1 MLQKWPIRES
11 NSDLPRPCRPVWK
24 AIPPPGARGAR
35 PPWRPGAANRIPVAD
50 SCNPSLDRG
59 VARRH
64 TYHGAMSDN
73 IASPSVTEPGSRR
86 GLWVGYA
93 CACGVAWLLYVL
105 AGAEFQ
111 RGLWQ
116 LWQAVYQAT
125 LALWPPMLLGIAVFP
140 WVLRMQGG
148 QAAPAREIALHV
160 VGALVFGAAWQACD
174 FATSSALYGRGFA
187 LVNLEQTVL
196 WRAIWGVIAYA
207 AIATAFTAWLQAR
220 KARAALLAAAH
231 AESALARAEL
241 AVISGKLNPHFLFN
255 TLNSL
260 IALTRKDAQAAESA
274 LMRFSGMLRYVLDTK
289 RSAAD
294 RVPLGEE
301 IEFVRDYLALES
313 LRLGKRLRV
322 EWELDPATFADEI
335 PPLSLQPLV
344 ENAIQHGIA
353 PRVDGGR
360 VGIRSAR
367 NVLNQGLELSVEDDG
382 AGCEPDKLDDPAP
395 ARSGIGLTALR
406 RRFALDYEGRAR
418 LQIKTRP
425 GAGFR
430 VDLWIPQ
437 P

>member
-1 MLQKWPIRES
+1 MKM
-11 NSDLPRPCRPVWK
+11 DLSGGT
-24 AIPPPGARGAR
+24 ADASGTASG
-35 PPWRPGAANRIPVAD
+35 IPVTD
-50 SCNPSLDRG
+50 CGIPSRAHPAG
-59 VARRH
+59 PASP
-64 TYHGAMSDN
+64 YHGAMSD
-73 IASPSVTEPGSRR
+73 ASLPLPDRHRTPRQ
-86 GLWVGYA
+86 LWIGYG
-93 CACGVAWLLYVL
+93 CACLAAWLLHVL

-125 LALWPPMLLGIAVFP
+125 LSLWAPMLLGMAVFP
-140 WVLRMQGG
+140 WVRWAQAGQGG
-148 QAAPAREIALHV
+148 TLVEALRHGA
-160 VGALVFGAAWQACD
+160 GALAFGAAWEACD
-174 FATSSALYGRGFA
+174 YGLSWLLYGSVYA
-187 LVNLEQTVL
+187 NVMLVQTTL
-196 WRAIWGVIAYA
+196 WRAVWGVIAYA
-207 AIATAFTAWLQAR
+207 AIGGAFAAWLQAR
-220 KARAALLAAAH
+220 RARAASLAAAQ

-260 IALTRKDAQAAESA
+260 IALTRKDAQAAEAA

-294 RVPLGEE
+294 RVALAEE
-301 IEFVRDYLALES
+301 VEFVRDYLALES

-322 EWELDPATFADEI
+322 DWQLDPATLADEI

-367 NVLNQGLELSVEDDG
+367 NAMNLGLELSVEDDG
-382 AGCEPDKLDDPAP
+382 AGCEPARLDDPAP
-395 ARSGIGLTALR
+395 ERSGIGLTALR
-406 RRFALDYEGRAR
+406 RRFELDYDGRAR
-418 LQIKTRP
+418 LQIRTRP

-437 P
+437 

>member
-1 MLQKWPIRES
+1 MSE
-11 NSDLPRPCRPVWK
+11 NLPSRT
-24 AIPPPGARGAR
+24 ADPGHRG
-35 PPWRPGAANRIPVAD
+35 
-50 SCNPSLDRG
+50 SLW
-59 VARRH
+59 
-64 TYHGAMSDN
+64 
-73 IASPSVTEPGSRR
+73 I
-86 GLWVGYA
+86 GYA
-93 CACGVAWLLYVL
+93 SACAVAWLLYVL
-105 AGAEFQ
+105 AGAELQ

-125 LALWPPMLLGIAVFP
+125 LALWPPMLLGVAVFP
-140 WVLRMQGG
+140 WVRRLQARQGRALREVAGH
-148 QAAPAREIALHV
+148 AA
-160 VGALVFGAAWQACD
+160 GALLFGAAWQACD
-174 FATSSALYGRGFA
+174 YGVSAALYGPVYA
-187 LVNLEQTVL
+187 NVNLEQTVL

-220 KARAALLAAAH
+220 RARRASLAAAQ

-260 IALTRKDAQAAESA
+260 IALTRKDAQAAEAA
-274 LMRFSGMLRYVLDTK
+274 LMRFSSMLRYVLDTK
-289 RSAAD
+289 RRVED
-294 RVPLGEE
+294 RVPLGDE
-301 IEFVRDYLALES
+301 IEFVRDYLALEG

-322 EWELDPATFADEI
+322 DWALDPETLGDEI

-367 NVLNQGLELSVEDDG
+367 NPTDHGLELSVEDDG
-382 AGCEPDKLDDPAP
+382 AGCDAARLDDPAP

-406 RRFALDYEGRAR
+406 RRFALDYDGRAR
-418 LQIKTRP
+418 LQIRTRP

-437 P
+437 S

>member
-1 MLQKWPIRES
+1 MSEASL
-11 NSDLPRPCRPVWK
+11 LPEQQP
-24 AIPPPGARGAR
+24 AT
-35 PPWRPGAANRIPVAD
+35 
-50 SCNPSLDRG
+50 
-59 VARRH
+59 RR
-64 TYHGAMSDN
+64 A
-73 IASPSVTEPGSRR
+73 
-86 GLWVGYA
+86 LWIGYA
-93 CACGVAWLLYVL
+93 CACLVAWLLYVL

-125 LALWPPMLLGIAVFP
+125 LALWPPMVLGVAVYP
-140 WVLRMQGG
+140 WVQRIQDG
-148 QAAPAREIALHV
+148 QAGAAREVLLHV
-160 VGALVFGAAWQACD
+160 VGALAFGVAWEACD
-174 FATSSALYGRGFA
+174 YAVSAILYGHVYA
-187 LVNLEQTVL
+187 NVTLVQTVL

-220 KARAALLAAAH
+220 RARSASLAAAQ

-260 IALTRKDAQAAESA
+260 IALTRKDPQAAEAA
-274 LMRFSGMLRYVLDTK
+274 LMRFAGMLRYVLDTK
-289 RSAAD
+289 RSADD
-294 RVPLGEE
+294 RVPLGDE

-322 EWELDPATFADEI
+322 DWELDPATFADEI

-353 PRVDGGR
+353 PRVEGGR

-367 NVLNQGLELSVEDDG
+367 NATDNGLELSVEDDG
-382 AGCEPDKLDDPAP
+382 AGCEPDRLDDPAP

-406 RRFALDYEGRAR
+406 RRFALDYDGRAR
-418 LQIKTRP
+418 LQIRTQP

>member
-1 MLQKWPIRES
+1 MNREFVAASRLDEARAGMPFRPRPARAAGAVGHPGAASCTPGRES
-11 NSDLPRPCRPVWK
+11 RNPS
-24 AIPPPGARGAR
+24 
-35 PPWRPGAANRIPVAD
+35 PWRPVAAGRP
-50 SCNPSLDRG
+50 
-59 VARRH
+59 
-64 TYHGAMSDN
+64 YHGAMSDASLLPDPPPAGQRPLW
-73 IASPSVTEPGSRR
+73 IAYG
-86 GLWVGYA
+86 
-93 CACGVAWLLYVL
+93 CACVVAWLLYVL

-125 LALWPPMLLGIAVFP
+125 IALWPPMVLGVAVLP
-140 WVLRMQGG
+140 WVRRVQGG
-148 QAAPAREIALHV
+148 GGGPALEIVQHV

-174 FATSSALYGRGFA
+174 YAVSTLLVGRVYA
-187 LVNLEQTVL
+187 NVMLAQTVL

-220 KARAALLAAAH
+220 RARSASLAAAQ

-260 IALTRKDAQAAESA
+260 IALTRKDAQAAEAA
-274 LMRFSGMLRYVLDTK
+274 LMHFSSMLRYVLDTK
-289 RSAAD
+289 RSAD
-294 RVPLGEE
+294 YRVPLGEE

-322 EWELDPATFADEI
+322 EWELDPATLADEI

-367 NVLNQGLELSVEDDG
+367 NALNQGLELSVEDDG
-382 AGCEPDKLDDPAP
+382 AGCEPERLDDPSP
-395 ARSGIGLTALR
+395 ERSGIGLTALR
-406 RRFALDYEGRAR
+406 RRFALDYDGRAR
-418 LQIKTRP
+418 LHIRTQP

>member
-1 MLQKWPIRES
+1 
-11 NSDLPRPCRPVWK
+11 
-24 AIPPPGARGAR
+24 
-35 PPWRPGAANRIPVAD
+35 
-50 SCNPSLDRG
+50 
-59 VARRH
+59 
-64 TYHGAMSDN
+64 MSDAPRLPDPLPASQRPLW
-73 IASPSVTEPGSRR
+73 IA
-86 GLWVGYA
+86 YA
-93 CACGVAWLLYVL
+93 CACVVAWLLYVL
-105 AGAEFQ
+105 AGAEIQ
-111 RGLWQ
+111 RGLWE
-116 LWQAVYQAT
+116 LWRAVYQAT
-125 LALWPPMLLGIAVFP
+125 LALWPPMVLGVGVFG
-140 WVLRMQGG
+140 WVRRAQDAEGGAMLAALR
-148 QAAPAREIALHV
+148 HV

-174 FATSSALYGRGFA
+174 YTVSALLYGRLFA
-187 LVNLEQTVL
+187 NVMLVQTVL
-196 WRAIWGVIAYA
+196 WRAIWGLIAYA

-220 KARAALLAAAH
+220 RARSASLAAAQ

-260 IALTRKDAQAAESA
+260 IALTRKDAQAAEAA
-274 LMRFSGMLRYVLDTK
+274 LLRFSGMLRYVLDTK

-322 EWELDPATFADEI
+322 EWALDPATLADEI

-367 NVLNQGLELSVEDDG
+367 NVLNLGLELSVEDDG
-382 AGCEPDKLDDPAP
+382 DGCEPARLDDPAP
-395 ARSGIGLTALR
+395 ARSGIGLGALR
-406 RRFALDYEGRAR
+406 RRFALDYDGRAR
-418 LQIKTRP
+418 LQIRTKP

-437 P
+437 T

>member
-1 MLQKWPIRES
+1 MDGSRL
-11 NSDLPRPCRPVWK
+11 V
-24 AIPPPGARGAR
+24 
-35 PPWRPGAANRIPVAD
+35 NRIPVAE
-50 SCNPSLDRG
+50 SRNPSP
-59 VARRH
+59 RRLAGRAG
-64 TYHGAMSDN
+64 TYHGSMSQN
-73 IASPSVTEPGSRR
+73 IAFSTADAGSRR
-86 GLWVGYA
+86 SLWVAYASA
-93 CACGVAWLLYVL
+93 CAVAWLLYVL

-125 LALWPPMLLGIAVFP
+125 LSLWPPMVLGVAVFP
-140 WVLRMQGG
+140 WVRRIQVGQGG
-148 QAAPAREIALHV
+148 TAAEVALHG
-160 VGALVFGAAWQACD
+160 VGAIAFGAAWQACD
-174 FATSSALYGRGFA
+174 YTVSSLLYGHVYA
-187 LVNLEQTVL
+187 NVTLAQTVL

-220 KARAALLAAAH
+220 RARAASLAAAH

-260 IALTRKDAQAAESA
+260 IALTRKDAKQAEAA

-289 RSAAD
+289 RSASD
-294 RVPLGEE
+294 RVPLGDE

-322 EWELDPATFADEI
+322 EWELDPDTFADEI

-367 NVLNQGLELSVEDDG
+367 NLMNRGLDLSVEDDG
-382 AGCEPDKLDDPAP
+382 AGCEPAMLDDPAP

-406 RRFALDYEGRAR
+406 RRFALDYDGRAR
-418 LQIKTRP
+418 LQIRTQP

-437 P
+437 

>member
-1 MLQKWPIRES
+1 
-11 NSDLPRPCRPVWK
+11 
-24 AIPPPGARGAR
+24 
-35 PPWRPGAANRIPVAD
+35 
-50 SCNPSLDRG
+50 
-59 VARRH
+59 
-64 TYHGAMSDN
+64 MSQN
-73 IASPSVTEPGSRR
+73 IAPSTADAGSRR
-86 GLWVGYA
+86 SLWVAYASA
-93 CACGVAWLLYVL
+93 CAVAWLLYVL

-125 LALWPPMLLGIAVFP
+125 LSLWPPMVLGVAVFP
-140 WVLRMQGG
+140 WVRRIQVGQGG
-148 QAAPAREIALHV
+148 TAAEVALHV
-160 VGALVFGAAWQACD
+160 VGAIAFGAAWQACD
-174 FATSSALYGRGFA
+174 YTVASLLYGHVYA
-187 LVNLEQTVL
+187 NVTLAQTVL

-220 KARAALLAAAH
+220 RARAASLAAAQ

-260 IALTRKDAQAAESA
+260 IALTRKDAKQAEAA

-289 RSAAD
+289 RSASD
-294 RVPLGEE
+294 RVPLGDE

-322 EWELDPATFADEI
+322 EWELDPDTFADEI

-367 NVLNQGLELSVEDDG
+367 NLMNRGLELSVEDDG
-382 AGCEPDKLDDPAP
+382 AGCEPATLDDPAP

-406 RRFALDYEGRAR
+406 RRFALDYDGRAR
-418 LQIKTRP
+418 LQIRTQP

-437 P
+437 

>member
-1 MLQKWPIRES
+1 
-11 NSDLPRPCRPVWK
+11 
-24 AIPPPGARGAR
+24 
-35 PPWRPGAANRIPVAD
+35 
-50 SCNPSLDRG
+50 
-59 VARRH
+59 
-64 TYHGAMSDN
+64 MSPN
-73 IASPSVTEPGSRR
+73 IAPPAPDATGRR
-86 GLWVGYA
+86 SLWVAYGCA
-93 CACGVAWLLYVL
+93 CAVGWLLYVL

-125 LALWPPMLLGIAVFP
+125 LALWPPMLLGVAVFP
-140 WVLRMQGG
+140 WARRIQAGEV
-148 QAAPAREIALHV
+148 AAPVQVALHV
-160 VGALVFGAAWQACD
+160 LGALAFGAAWQACD
-174 FATSSALYGRGFA
+174 YVVSALLYGRTYA
-187 LVNLEQTVL
+187 NVMLVQTVL

-207 AIATAFTAWLQAR
+207 AITTAFTAWLQAR
-220 KARAALLAAAH
+220 RARAASLAAAQ

-260 IALTRKDAQAAESA
+260 IALTRKDAQAAEAA

-294 RVPLGEE
+294 RVPLADE
-301 IEFVRDYLALES
+301 IEFVRDYLALEG
-313 LRLGKRLRV
+313 LRLGKRLQV
-322 EWELDPATFADEI
+322 DWQLDPATLGDEI

-353 PRVDGGR
+353 PRVNGGT

-367 NVLNQGLELSVEDDG
+367 NLMNQGLELSVQDDG
-382 AGCEPDKLDDPAP
+382 AGCEPARLDDPAP

-418 LQIKTRP
+418 LQIHTQP

-437 P
+437 

>member
-1 MLQKWPIRES
+1 MSHHRAPELERRSHAGPS
-11 NSDLPRPCRPVWK
+11 L
-24 AIPPPGARGAR
+24 PPGI
-35 PPWRPGAANRIPVAD
+35 PGAASRIPGQD
-50 SCNPSLDRG
+50 SGDPSPGPRG
-59 VARRH
+59 GRPA
-64 TYHGAMSDN
+64 TYHGAMSEN
-73 IASPSVTEPGSRR
+73 LLSPATDAASRR
-86 GLWVGYA
+86 SLWIAYA
-93 CACGVAWLLYVL
+93 CACAVAWLLHVL

-125 LALWPPMLLGIAVFP
+125 LGLWAPMLLGIAVFP
-140 WVLRMQGG
+140 WVRRMQDA
-148 QAAPAREIALHV
+148 QASTAVQLALHM
-160 VGALVFGAAWQACD
+160 VGAIAFGAAWQACD
-174 FATSSALYGRGFA
+174 YAVSALLYGRVYA
-187 LVNLEQTVL
+187 NVMLAQAVL
-196 WRAIWGVIAYA
+196 WREIWGVIAYA

-220 KARAALLAAAH
+220 RARTASLAAAH

-260 IALTRKDAQAAESA
+260 IALTRKDAQAAEAA

-289 RSAAD
+289 RSASD
-294 RVPLGEE
+294 RVPLGDE

-322 EWELDPATFADEI
+322 DWELDPATFADEI

-353 PRVDGGR
+353 PRVEGGR

-382 AGCEPDKLDDPAP
+382 AGCEPARLDDPAP

-406 RRFALDYEGRAR
+406 RRFALDYDGRAR
-418 LQIKTRP
+418 LQIHTQP

-437 P
+437 

>member
-1 MLQKWPIRES
+1 MFDES
-11 NSDLPRPCRPVWK
+11 T
-24 AIPPPGARGAR
+24 
-35 PPWRPGAANRIPVAD
+35 
-50 SCNPSLDRG
+50 PSLPHPGNQRPLW
-59 VARRH
+59 
-64 TYHGAMSDN
+64 
-73 IASPSVTEPGSRR
+73 IA
-86 GLWVGYA
+86 YA
-93 CACGVAWLLYVL
+93 SACVVAWLLYVL

-116 LWQAVYQAT
+116 LWSAVYQAT
-125 LALWPPMLLGIAVFP
+125 LSLWPPMVLGVGVFA
-140 WVLRMQGG
+140 WVRRLQAGPGG
-148 QAAPAREIALHV
+148 TPFEVAMHGI
-160 VGALVFGAAWQACD
+160 GALAFGAGWQACD
-174 FATSSALYGRGFA
+174 YAVSAVLYGPNYA
-187 LVNLEQTVL
+187 KVMLLQTVL

-207 AIATAFTAWLQAR
+207 AIATAFTAWLQSR
-220 KARAALLAAAH
+220 RARAATLAAAQ

-260 IALTRKDAQAAESA
+260 IALTRKDAQAAEAA

-289 RSAAD
+289 RSAD
-294 RVPLGEE
+294 GRVPLGDE

-313 LRLGKRLRV
+313 LRLGRRLQV
-322 EWELDPATFADEI
+322 DWELDPATLADEI

-367 NVLNQGLELSVEDDG
+367 NTMNQGLELSVEDDG
-382 AGCEPDKLDDPAP
+382 AGCEPAKLDEPSP
-395 ARSGIGLTALR
+395 ERSGIGLTALR
-406 RRFALDYEGRAR
+406 RRFALDYDGRAR
-418 LQIKTRP
+418 LQIRTRP

-437 P
+437 

>member
-1 MLQKWPIRES
+1 
-11 NSDLPRPCRPVWK
+11 
-24 AIPPPGARGAR
+24 
-35 PPWRPGAANRIPVAD
+35 
-50 SCNPSLDRG
+50 
-59 VARRH
+59 
-64 TYHGAMSDN
+64 MSEN
-73 IASPSVTEPGSRR
+73 IVSPASHEPGSRR
-86 GLWVGYA
+86 SLWIGYA
-93 CACGVAWLLYVL
+93 SACGVAWLLYVL

-125 LALWPPMLLGIAVFP
+125 LALWPPMALGVAVFP
-140 WVLRMQGG
+140 WVLRLQEAGQGV
-148 QAAPAREIALHV
+148 AAREVALHV
-160 VGALVFGAAWQACD
+160 VGALLFGAAWQACD
-174 FATSSALYGRGFA
+174 YAVSTLLYGRLYA
-187 LVNLEQTVL
+187 NVNLEQTVL

-260 IALTRKDAQAAESA
+260 IALTRKDAHAAEEA

-289 RSAAD
+289 RSAED

-322 EWELDPATFADEI
+322 EWELDPDTFADEI

-367 NVLNQGLELSVEDDG
+367 NLLNQGLELSVEDDG
-382 AGCEPDKLDDPAP
+382 AGCEPAKLDDPAP
-395 ARSGIGLTALR
+395 TRSGIGLTALR

-418 LQIKTRP
+418 LQIKTQP

>member
-1 MLQKWPIRES
+1 
-11 NSDLPRPCRPVWK
+11 
-24 AIPPPGARGAR
+24 
-35 PPWRPGAANRIPVAD
+35 
-50 SCNPSLDRG
+50 
-59 VARRH
+59 
-64 TYHGAMSDN
+64 MSDN
-73 IASPSVTEPGSRR
+73 IASTTADTGSRR
-86 GLWVGYA
+86 SLWIGYA
-93 CACGVAWLLYVL
+93 SGCGVAWLLYVL

-125 LALWPPMLLGIAVFP
+125 LALWPPMLLGVGVFP
-140 WVLRMQGG
+140 WVRRMQQG
-148 QAAPAREIALHV
+148 QGAPAREVALHV
-160 VGALVFGAAWQACD
+160 LGALVFCVAWQACD
-174 FATSSALYGRGFA
+174 YLVSTLLYGHVFA
-187 LVNLEQTVL
+187 NVNLELTVL
-196 WRAIWGVIAYA
+196 WRGIWGVIAYA
-207 AIATAFTAWLQAR
+207 AIATAFTAWLQSRRAR
-220 KARAALLAAAH
+220 TASLAAAH

-260 IALTRKDAQAAESA
+260 IALTRKDAQAAEAA
-274 LMRFSGMLRYVLDTK
+274 LMRFSSMLRYVLDTK

-322 EWELDPATFADEI
+322 DWELDPATFGDEI

-367 NVLNQGLELSVEDDG
+367 NPLNQGLELSVEDDG
-382 AGCEPDKLDDPAP
+382 AGCEPARLDDPAP

-406 RRFALDYEGRAR
+406 RRFALDYDGRAR
-418 LQIKTRP
+418 LQIRTQP

-437 P
+437 

>member
-1 MLQKWPIRES
+1 MS
-11 NSDLPRPCRPVWK
+11 AATPCEH
-24 AIPPPGARGAR
+24 A
-35 PPWRPGAANRIPVAD
+35 GAANRIPVAD
-50 SCNPSLDRG
+50 SRNPSP
-59 VARRH
+59 RRRAGPGL
-64 TYHGAMSDN
+64 TYHGAMSEN
-73 IASPSVTEPGSRR
+73 ISLTTPADAASRR
-86 GLWVGYA
+86 SLWIAYGSA
-93 CACGVAWLLYVL
+93 CAVAWLLYVL

-125 LALWPPMLLGIAVFP
+125 LALWPPMLLGVAVFP
-140 WVLRMQGG
+140 WVRRIQAGQGG
-148 QAAPAREIALHV
+148 SVLEVVLHV
-160 VGALVFGAAWQACD
+160 VGAIAFGAAWQACD
-174 FATSSALYGRGFA
+174 YTVSALLYGRGYA
-187 LVNLEQTVL
+187 NGMLVQTVL

-220 KARAALLAAAH
+220 RARTALLAAAQ

-260 IALTRKDAQAAESA
+260 IALTRKDAEAAEAA
-274 LMRFSGMLRYVLDTK
+274 LMRFSNMLRYVLDTK
-289 RSAAD
+289 RSAD
-294 RVPLGEE
+294 YRVALGDE

-313 LRLGKRLRV
+313 LRLGKRLQV
-322 EWELDPATFADEI
+322 DWELDPATFADEI

-353 PRVDGGR
+353 PRVEGGR

-367 NVLNQGLELSVEDDG
+367 NLMNQGLELSVEDDG
-382 AGCEPDKLDDPAP
+382 AGCEPAHLDDPAP

-406 RRFALDYEGRAR
+406 RRFALDYDGRAR
-418 LQIKTRP
+418 LQIRTQP

-437 P
+437 

>member
-1 MLQKWPIRES
+1 LLR
-11 NSDLPRPCRPVWK
+11 LVRPS
-24 AIPPPGARGAR
+24 IRGATR
-35 PPWRPGAANRIPVAD
+35 VGAANRIPVAD
-50 SCNPSLDRG
+50 SRNPSLGRRA
-59 VARRH
+59 ARAAA
-64 TYHGAMSDN
+64 YHGAMADN
-73 IASPSVTEPGSRR
+73 ISLTRTHDAGSRR
-86 GLWVGYA
+86 PLWIAYA
-93 CACGVAWLLYVL
+93 CACAVAWLLYVL

-125 LALWPPMLLGIAVFP
+125 LALWPPMLLGVAVFP
-140 WVLRMQGG
+140 WVRRIQAGQGG
-148 QAAPAREIALHV
+148 AALEVALHV
-160 VGALVFGAAWQACD
+160 AGAIAFGAAWQACD
-174 FATSSALYGRGFA
+174 YAVSALLYGRTYA
-187 LVNLEQTVL
+187 NVMLVQTVL

-207 AIATAFTAWLQAR
+207 AIATAFTAWLEAR
-220 KARAALLAAAH
+220 RARAASLAAAQ

-260 IALTRKDAQAAESA
+260 IALTRKDAQAAEAA
-274 LMRFSGMLRYVLDTK
+274 LMRFSGMLRYVLDSK
-289 RSAAD
+289 RSAD
-294 RVPLGEE
+294 SRVPLGDE

-313 LRLGKRLRV
+313 LRLGRRLQV
-322 EWELDPATFADEI
+322 DWQLDPATFGDEI

-353 PRVDGGR
+353 PRVNGGR

-367 NVLNQGLELSVEDDG
+367 NTVDRGLELSVEDDG
-382 AGCEPDKLDDPAP
+382 AGCEPARLDDPAP

-406 RRFALDYEGRAR
+406 RRFALDYGGRAR
-418 LQIKTRP
+418 LQIRTRP

-437 P
+437 

>member
-1 MLQKWPIRES
+1 VRAP
-11 NSDLPRPCRPVWK
+11 
-24 AIPPPGARGAR
+24 A
-35 PPWRPGAANRIPVAD
+35 
-50 SCNPSLDRG
+50 
-59 VARRH
+59 
-64 TYHGAMSDN
+64 YHGAMSEN
-73 IASPSVTEPGSRR
+73 IVPTASHESGSRR
-86 GLWVGYA
+86 SLWIGYA
-93 CACGVAWLLYVL
+93 SACGVAWLLYVL

-125 LALWPPMLLGIAVFP
+125 LALWPPMTLGVAVFP
-140 WVLRMQGG
+140 WVLRL
-148 QAAPAREIALHV
+148 QAAGQGVAAREVPLHV
-160 VGALVFGAAWQACD
+160 VGALLFGAAWQACD
-174 FATSSALYGRGFA
+174 YAVSTLLYGHVFA
-187 LVNLEQTVL
+187 NVNLEQTVL

-260 IALTRKDAQAAESA
+260 IALTRKDAQAAEAA

-322 EWELDPATFADEI
+322 EWELDPDTFGDEI

-382 AGCEPDKLDDPAP
+382 AGCEPAKLDDPSP

-418 LQIKTRP
+418 LQIKTQP

>member
-1 MLQKWPIRES
+1 
-11 NSDLPRPCRPVWK
+11 
-24 AIPPPGARGAR
+24 
-35 PPWRPGAANRIPVAD
+35 
-50 SCNPSLDRG
+50 
-59 VARRH
+59 
-64 TYHGAMSDN
+64 MSET
-73 IASPSVTEPGSRR
+73 IASNTADAGSRR
-86 GLWVGYA
+86 ALWIAYASA
-93 CACGVAWLLYVL
+93 CAVAWLLYVL

-116 LWQAVYQAT
+116 LWQAIYQAT
-125 LALWPPMLLGIAVFP
+125 LALWPPMLLGVGVFP

-148 QAAPAREIALHV
+148 QGVAAREIALHA

-174 FATSSALYGRGFA
+174 YAVSTLLYGHVFA
-187 LVNLEQTVL
+187 NVNLEQTLL

-220 KARAALLAAAH
+220 RARAASLAAAH

-255 TLNSL
+255 TLNWL
-260 IALTRKDAQAAESA
+260 IALTRKDAQAAEAA

-289 RSAAD
+289 RSADD
-294 RVPLGEE
+294 RVPLGDE

-322 EWELDPATFADEI
+322 DWELDPATLADEI

-367 NVLNQGLELSVEDDG
+367 NPLDQGLELSVEDDG
-382 AGCEPDKLDDPAP
+382 AGCEPERLDDPAP
-395 ARSGIGLTALR
+395 ARSGIGLAALK

-418 LQIKTRP
+418 LRVHTAP

-430 VDLWIPQ
+430 VELWIPQ
-437 P
+437 

>member
-1 MLQKWPIRES
+1 MSEIAVPSTPEPAGR
-11 NSDLPRPCRPVWK
+11 RPLW
-24 AIPPPGARGAR
+24 
-35 PPWRPGAANRIPVAD
+35 
-50 SCNPSLDRG
+50 
-59 VARRH
+59 
-64 TYHGAMSDN
+64 
-73 IASPSVTEPGSRR
+73 IAYG
-86 GLWVGYA
+86 

-105 AGAEFQ
+105 AGAEYQ

-125 LALWPPMLLGIAVFP
+125 LSLWPPMVLGVGVLP
-140 WVLRMQGG
+140 WVRRIQDG
-148 QAAPAREIALHV
+148 QAGTAAAVALHA
-160 VGALVFGAAWQACD
+160 VGALAFGVAWQACD
-174 FATSSALYGRGFA
+174 YSVSAILYGRVYA
-187 LVNLEQTVL
+187 NVTLVQTVL

-220 KARAALLAAAH
+220 RARAASLAAAQ

-260 IALTRKDAQAAESA
+260 IALTRKDPQAAEAA
-274 LMRFSGMLRYVLDTK
+274 LMRFSGMLRYVLNTK
-289 RSAAD
+289 RSADD
-294 RVPLGEE
+294 RVSLGEE

-322 EWELDPATFADEI
+322 DWQLDPATLADAI

-344 ENAIQHGIA
+344 ENAIQHGIS

-360 VGIRSAR
+360 VAIRSAR
-367 NVLNQGLELSVEDDG
+367 NTMNQGLELSVEDDG
-382 AGCEPDKLDDPAP
+382 AGCEPGRLDDPARE
-395 ARSGIGLTALR
+395 RSGIGLTALR
-406 RRFALDYEGRAR
+406 RRFALDYDGRAR
-418 LQIKTRP
+418 LQIRTRP

-437 P
+437 